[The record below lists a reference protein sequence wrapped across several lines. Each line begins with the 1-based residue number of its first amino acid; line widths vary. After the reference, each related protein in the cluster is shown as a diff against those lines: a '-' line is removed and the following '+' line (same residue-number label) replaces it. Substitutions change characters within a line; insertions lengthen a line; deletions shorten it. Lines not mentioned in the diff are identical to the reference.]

1 MTNRVKALFR
11 LSLPMSPERKLC
23 EVYFILVC
31 LLFSTQIGEG
41 DRKALEIISVVG
53 CSISLLAVLITMAV
67 TLFFWRVM
75 KSPRSKVLLNLC
87 TAIAA
92 SCTLVIFEGL
102 ARNTVCLS
110 RFSTLQQ
117 NRYDITIIKTV
128 NRLLQR

>member
-53 CSISLLAVLITMAV
+53 CSISLLGVLTTMAV

-87 TAIAA
+87 TAIAV

-102 ARNTVCLS
+102 ARNTVGS
-110 RFSTLQQ
+110 TRFSSLQQ
-117 NRYDITIIKTV
+117 NKIRY
-128 NRLLQR
+128 NYNQNC